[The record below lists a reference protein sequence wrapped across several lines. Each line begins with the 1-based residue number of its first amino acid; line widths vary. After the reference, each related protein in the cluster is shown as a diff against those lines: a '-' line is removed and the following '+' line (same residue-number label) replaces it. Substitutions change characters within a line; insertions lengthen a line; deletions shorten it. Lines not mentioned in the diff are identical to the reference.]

1 MSKSRPPQQE
11 RTEWWHCW
19 NAWGVLSHWTNDSQ
33 ALCVLT
39 KGSLENFQ
47 ELKPNQ
53 SNSVAKNWGYN
64 QCWFASSTGFCVP
77 SHWTI
82 LLHAKPLCGQ
92 PCRGQLLSVFSQWN
106 QTKSNQSGP
115 KYQEARTWVLFKDP
129 WAAWVAWVARIIYI
143 VCEITVQHGWTT
155 WIAWNVSKTS

>member
-1 MSKSRPPQQE
+1 MRKCRKPAHLNKKEQNDGIVGMLEASFHIEQTTPRLSVSSPKDRWRIFKS
-11 RTEWWHCW
+11 W
-19 NAWGVLSHWTNDSQ
+19 NQTNQ
-33 ALCVLT
+33 T
-39 KGSLENFQ
+39 R
-47 ELKPNQ
+47 
-53 SNSVAKNWGYN
+53 WYN
-64 QCWFASSTGFCVP
+64 RCWFASGTGFCVP

-115 KYQEARTWVLFKDP
+115 KSQEARTWVLFKDP